1 MYINTVVQQNE
12 LQMNLKPVIEFTESL
27 KQHCTTDE
35 TAAKLLS
42 LHTTALNSIVSE
54 VKTPEQIE
62 RNCRNLDR
70 IKASLS
76 QAQQQRQAMQQ
87 AQRRNIRH
95 FRFGVPA

>member
-1 MYINTVVQQNE
+1 MYAHTVVQQNE

-27 KQHCTTDE
+27 KQHCTNDKR
-35 TAAKLLS
+35 AAVLLEI
-42 LHTTALNSIVSE
+42 HTEALEGMASE
-54 VKTPEQIE
+54 VRTPEQIE

-95 FRFGVPA
+95 FRFGVQA